1 LQAIAVDV
9 RDGAVWLVEAIGGD
23 HCTG

>member
-9 RDGAVWLVEAIGGD
+9 RDGAVWLVETIGGD